1 MNRRLT
7 LRSFAGLILIAVIGI
22 GLLVF
27 QRKHIRKHLPLIAA
41 EFAVAE
47 KEGPAI
53 LAKIGLPEGAQP
65 YDDGLKSFPGEGRKS
80 MWQGAK
86 LRIRWERTWVLKGDH
101 ESTDAWFA
109 DRLGEL
115 GFRPFTIGT
124 PSSVE
129 DQYWKD
135 KWLVTIQRRAD
146 FSTDRDPTVRKAVI
160 LDWDYWHD
168 LGR

>member
-7 LRSFAGLILIAVIGI
+7 LRSFAGLILIAAIGI

-27 QRKHIRKHLPLIAA
+27 QRQHIKKHLPLIAA
-41 EFAVAE
+41 EFSTADS
-47 KEGPAI
+47 EGPRI
-53 LAKIGLPEGAQP
+53 LEAIGLPTGAAP
-65 YDDGLKSFPGEGRKS
+65 YDDGLKSFPEEGRKS
-80 MWQGAK
+80 MWEGAK
-86 LRIRWERTWVLKGDH
+86 LRIRWERTWVLSGNHDD
-101 ESTDAWFA
+101 TDAWFA

-115 GFRPFTIGT
+115 GWKPFTIGT

-129 DQYWKD
+129 DLYWKD
-135 KWLVTIQRRAD
+135 KWLITIQHRAD
-146 FSTDRDPTVRKAVI
+146 FSTDRNPTVRKTVM

>member
-7 LRSFAGLILIAVIGI
+7 LRSFAGLILIAVIGV

-27 QRKHIRKHLPLIAA
+27 QRQHIKKHLPLIAA

-47 KEGPAI
+47 QEGPGI
-53 LAKIGLPEGAQP
+53 LKEIGLPEGAEP
-65 YDDGLKSFPGEGRKS
+65 YDDGLKTFPGEGRKS
-80 MWQGAK
+80 MWRGAK
-86 LRIRWERTWVLKGDH
+86 LRIRWERTWVLPGNHDD
-101 ESTDAWFA
+101 TDAWFA

-115 GFRPFTIGT
+115 GWKPFTIGV

-129 DQYWKD
+129 DLYWKD
-135 KWLVTIQRRAD
+135 KWLLTIQRRAD
-146 FSTDRDPTVRKAVI
+146 FSTDPNPTVRKTVM

>member
-1 MNRRLT
+1 MRRRSI
-7 LRSFAGLILIAVIGI
+7 LRSFAGLILILVIGA

-41 EFAVAE
+41 EFAVADAA
-47 KEGPAI
+47 GPD
-53 LAKIGLPEGAQP
+53 LLEQIGLPEGAEP
-65 YDDGLKSFPGEGRKS
+65 YDDGMKTFPEEGRRS

-86 LRIRWERTWVLKGDH
+86 LRIRWERTWILKGDH
-101 ESTDAWFA
+101 ETTDAWFA
-109 DRLGEL
+109 EKLGSL
-115 GFRPFTIGT
+115 GFQPFTIGV

-129 DQYWKD
+129 DLYGKD

-146 FSTDRDPTVRKAVI
+146 FSTDRDPTVRKTVI

>member
-1 MNRRLT
+1 MNKRLT
-7 LRSFAGLILIAVIGI
+7 LRAFSGLILIGAIGA

-41 EFAVAE
+41 EFAAAE
-47 KEGPAI
+47 AEGPGI
-53 LAKIGLPEGAQP
+53 LAAIGLPEGAVP
-65 YDDGLKSFPGEGRKS
+65 YDEGLKTFPGESRRS
-80 MWQGAK
+80 MWRGAK
-86 LRIRWERTWVLKGDH
+86 LRIRWERTWVLPGNHDD
-101 ESTDAWFA
+101 TDAWFA
-109 DRLGEL
+109 DRLAVL
-115 GFRPFTIGT
+115 GWRPFTIGV

-129 DQYWKD
+129 TLFWKD

-146 FSTDRDPTVRKAVI
+146 FSTDRNPTVRKTVI